1 VCRLLGMFVALQ
13 LIVGCDVS
21 GGNVSD
27 GNDSDG
33 NDSDGNAADGGSFSN
48 ALGRVPLGTWK
59 DTELL
64 RYMVI
69 EPSGQSAQ
77 QFRVTLFT
85 QQGSSAKRHVSASMK
100 DGILL
105 LNTAEADIPVLYHPS
120 GDLILINGQSTFRR
134 VTLNDAQIPIRDHH
148 SGMERSGVY

>member
-1 VCRLLGMFVALQ
+1 MYKLLGMFVALQ
-13 LIVGCDVS
+13 LILGCDVS
-21 GGNVSD
+21 G
-27 GNDSDG
+27 G
-33 NDSDGNAADGGSFSN
+33 NDSDGNAAGGNAAGGGSLSN
-48 ALGRVPLGTWK
+48 ASGRVPLGTWK
-59 DTELL
+59 DTKLL

-85 QQGSSAKRHVSASMK
+85 HQDSSAKRHVSASMR

-105 LNTAEADIPVLYHPS
+105 LKTAEADIPVLYHPS

-134 VTLNDAQIPIRDHH
+134 VTFNDAQIPIRDHYT
-148 SGMERSGVY
+148 GMERSGVY